1 MIYDIQYLIPL
12 KTKNLPHQKKTKTS
26 PKKHRWVR
34 SGQVVLLWK
43 KNSTGKPLGGADVT
57 LGRWCPSRG
66 VAPSFL
72 VDQQGLTFREGWTW
86 QFAHRRPGDL
96 MKGVEVMDGL
106 SIRNGFIL
114 KIGQIIE
121 KKKRYTELG
130 NPSFRVPVVK
140 TLGDVNRSCVFV
152 FKR

>member
-1 MIYDIQYLIPL
+1 
-12 KTKNLPHQKKTKTS
+12 
-26 PKKHRWVR
+26 
-34 SGQVVLLWK
+34 
-43 KNSTGKPLGGADVT
+43 
-57 LGRWCPSRG
+57 
-66 VAPSFL
+66 
-72 VDQQGLTFREGWTW
+72 
-86 QFAHRRPGDL
+86 